1 MYARTYGMVITGLDG
16 ILVSVEVDISA
27 GLPCFEI
34 VGLPTASVREA
45 KERVRA
51 AIRNAGFTF
60 PMRRIVIN
68 LAPADIRKEGSGLDL
83 AISVAILLAS
93 NQLKLRQ
100 KQREMLAAKTVFIG
114 ELSLE
119 GALRPVTGALA
130 MAMSVADT
138 DKDTIC
144 TASACGMEMKAAF
157 SGRVIISENLKQLC
171 DMLIGQSICQE
182 ASEPVVADTN
192 ISLDASPDFS
202 TVQGQG
208 MAKKALEIAA
218 AGCHHVLFTGSP
230 GAGKTLL
237 AKCFPSI
244 LPPLTKQEQL
254 TVSRIY
260 SVAGL
265 LSGHGLLTRRPFR
278 SPHHTVTV
286 AGMTGGGVIPGP
298 GELTLSHS
306 GVLFLDE
313 APEFS
318 SRVLEILRQPLES
331 GEIHVVRARGSV
343 TFPCRFILLMA
354 MNPCPCGW
362 ADGDDGHVCQCT
374 PFQVESY
381 RKRLSGPLMD
391 RLDMVVHVKRPK
403 YEELTVDYKG
413 ESSEMIRNRVIEA
426 RERQL
431 ARMKAMHYEGLTVNS
446 ELSHQQLIAVC
457 RLNDESNAIL
467 AQAFHQL
474 GISVRSYDRILRVA
488 RTIAD
493 LSGEER
499 VGVPQLAEAM
509 SYRGS
514 Y

>member
-1 MYARTYGMVITGLDG
+1 MYARTYGMVIAGLDG

-83 AISVAILLAS
+83 AISLAILLAS
-93 NQLKLRQ
+93 KQLKLRQ
-100 KQREMLAAKTVFIG
+100 KQIDVLTAKTVFIG

-119 GALRPVTGALA
+119 GTLRPVTGALA
-130 MAMSVADT
+130 MAMSVGDM

-157 SGRVIISENLKQLC
+157 NGRVIISDTLKQLC
-171 DMLIGQSICQE
+171 DMLTGQSVCRE
-182 ASEPVVADTN
+182 ASEPPAA
-192 ISLDASPDFS
+192 DASNSLAVAPDFS

-244 LPPLTKQEQL
+244 LPPLSKEEQL

-265 LSGHGLLTRRPFR
+265 LPGHGLLTQRPFR
-278 SPHHTVTV
+278 SPHHTVTA
-286 AGMTGGGVIPGP
+286 AGMTGGGTIPGP
-298 GELTLSHS
+298 GELTLAHG

-313 APEFS
+313 APEFN
-318 SRVLEILRQPLES
+318 SRVLEVLRQPLES

-343 TFPCRFILLMA
+343 TFPCRFVLLMA

-362 ADGDDGHVCQCT
+362 AEGDEGHVCQCT
-374 PFQVESY
+374 PFQIEAY
-381 RKRLSGPLMD
+381 RKRLSGPLLD
-391 RLDMVVHVKRPK
+391 RLDMVVHVRRPK
-403 YEELTVDYKG
+403 YEEIVVDYKG
-413 ESSEMIRNRVIEA
+413 ESSATIRNRVIEA
-426 RERQL
+426 RARQL

-446 ELSHQQLIAVC
+446 ELSHQQLLAVC
-457 RLNDESNAIL
+457 QLDEASNTLL

-493 LSGEER
+493 LAGEER
-499 VGVPQLAEAM
+499 VGVPQLAEAL
-509 SYRGS
+509 SYRG
-514 Y
+514 